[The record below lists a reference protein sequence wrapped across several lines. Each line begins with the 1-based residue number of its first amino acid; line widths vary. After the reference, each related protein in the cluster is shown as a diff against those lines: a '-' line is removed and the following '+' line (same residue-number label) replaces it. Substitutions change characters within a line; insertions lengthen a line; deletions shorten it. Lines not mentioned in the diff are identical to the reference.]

1 MAELLIGL
9 LVVGVCVHVLGGYI
23 AIVEHYFGR

>member
-9 LVVGVCVHVLGGYI
+9 LVVGVCVYVLGGYI
-23 AIVEHYFGR
+23 AIVEDYFER